1 MLDKHPLIYCKL
13 TQMIE
18 GKGVMESGWPQ
29 RAKNEIEEVFWHK
42 KIEREMTQRRKDIQN
57 KLNRNPIETYTLNNV
72 LDFV

>member
-1 MLDKHPLIYCKL
+1 MGGHRGLKMKL
-13 TQMIE
+13 RKCFDT
-18 GKGVMESGWPQ
+18 
-29 RAKNEIEEVFWHK
+29 K